1 MNGMLA
7 SVKNWEEAQI
17 ALNAHVDIIDLKQ
30 PNLGALGALDIETIG
45 DMVKKIDFRCPVSAT
60 IGDLP
65 MQADIIFNAVQATA
79 KTGVDFVKIGFFPN
93 GNWLAIIEKLRPLT
107 TKYQLIAVL
116 FADENPDIHFI
127 SALKKNGFAGVMLD
141 TMDKERGNL
150 TKIMPVDSIQIF
162 VALAKKHNLI
172 CGLAGS
178 LRAEDIALLLP
189 LEANYLGFR
198 GALCADHN
206 RIQTIDIKALQA
218 IRHLLQARQ
227 I

>member
-7 SVKNWEEAQI
+7 SVRDWEEAQI

-30 PNLGALGALDIETIG
+30 PDFGALGALEIDTIRDIVT
-45 DMVKKIDFRCPVSAT
+45 KIDFRCPVSAT

-65 MQADIIFNAVQATA
+65 MQADTIFGAVQATA

-93 GNWLAIIEKLRPLT
+93 GNWLSIVEKLRPLT
-107 TKYQLIAVL
+107 SKYQLIAVL
-116 FADENPDIHFI
+116 FADEKPNIHFI
-127 SALKKNGFAGVMLD
+127 SALKQNGFSGVMLD
-141 TMDKERGNL
+141 TMDKQHGSL
-150 TKIMPVDSIQIF
+150 TQMMPLDTIQTF
-162 VALAKKHNLI
+162 VALAKKHSLI

-178 LRAEDIALLLP
+178 LRAEDIAVLLP

-206 RIQTIDIKALQA
+206 RIQTIDNNALQT
-218 IRHLLQARQ
+218 IHQLLELS
-227 I
+227 

>member
-7 SVKNWEEAQI
+7 SVRNWEEAQI

-30 PNLGALGALDIETIG
+30 PNFGALGALEIETIC
-45 DMVKKIDFRCPVSAT
+45 DIVTKIDFRCPVSAT

-65 MQADIIFNAVQATA
+65 MQADTIFDAVQATA

-93 GNWLAIIEKLRPLT
+93 GDWLSVIEKLRPLT

-116 FADENPDIHFI
+116 FADKNPDIHFI
-127 SALKKNGFAGVMLD
+127 SALKQNGFSGVMLD
-141 TMDKERGNL
+141 TMEKQRGSLKHVMSLN
-150 TKIMPVDSIQIF
+150 TIQTF
-162 VALAKKHNLI
+162 VALAKKNGLI

-178 LRAEDIALLLP
+178 LRAEDIAILLT

-206 RIQTIDIKALQA
+206 RIQTIDTNALQT
-218 IRHLLQARQ
+218 IRQLLRVS
-227 I
+227 

>member
-7 SVKNWEEAQI
+7 SVRNWEEAQI

-30 PNLGALGALDIETIG
+30 PNFGALGALEIETIC
-45 DMVKKIDFRCPVSAT
+45 DIVTKIDFRCPVSAT

-65 MQADIIFNAVQATA
+65 MQADTIFDAVQATA

-93 GNWLAIIEKLRPLT
+93 GDWLSVIEKLRPLT

-127 SALKKNGFAGVMLD
+127 SVLKNNGFVGVMLD
-141 TMDKERGNL
+141 TMNKERGNL
-150 TKIMPVDSIQIF
+150 TQITPLDTIQTF
-162 VALAKKHNLI
+162 VELAKKNSLI

-178 LRAEDIALLLP
+178 LRAEDIAILLP
-189 LEANYLGFR
+189 LKANYLGFR
-198 GALCADHN
+198 GALCADHI
-206 RIQTIDIKALQA
+206 RIQTIDVKALQT
-218 IRHLLQARQ
+218 IRQLLHVS
-227 I
+227 

>member
-7 SVKNWEEAQI
+7 SVRDWEEAQI

-30 PNLGALGALDIETIG
+30 PNFGALGALDIDTIR
-45 DMVKKIDFRCPVSAT
+45 DIVTKIDFRCPVSAT

-65 MQADIIFNAVQATA
+65 MQADIIFDAVQTTA

-93 GNWLAIIEKLRPLT
+93 GDWLSVVEKLRPLT

-116 FADENPDIHFI
+116 FADKNCDIHFI
-127 SALKKNGFAGVMLD
+127 SALKQNGFSGVMLD
-141 TMDKERGNL
+141 TMDKQHGSL
-150 TKIMPVDSIQIF
+150 THVMPLDTIQTF
-162 VALAKKHNLI
+162 VALAKKYSLI

-178 LRAEDIALLLP
+178 LRAEDIAVLLP

-206 RIQTIDIKALQA
+206 RIQTIDTHALQT
-218 IRHLLQARQ
+218 IRQLLRVS
-227 I
+227 